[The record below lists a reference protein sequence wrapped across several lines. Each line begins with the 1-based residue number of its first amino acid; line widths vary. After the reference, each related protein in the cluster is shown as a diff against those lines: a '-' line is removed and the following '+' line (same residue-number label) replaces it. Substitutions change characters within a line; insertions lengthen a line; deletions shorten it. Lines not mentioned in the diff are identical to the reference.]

1 MLFVNVTIC
10 QIGQW
15 AVHCWCFIYGICFEH
30 TNYFKWP
37 EKDDVLQYD
46 DDDII
51 CEIDALIPVNQRN
64 NFVLSATDFENANAM
79 MTKIEKFLEK
89 MMFLMD
95 NEFFDVV

>member
-1 MLFVNVTIC
+1 MEYVSSTQKNC
-10 QIGQW
+10 
-15 AVHCWCFIYGICFEH
+15 
-30 TNYFKWP
+30 FKWP
-37 EKDDVLQYD
+37 TKDDVLRYD

-51 CEIDALIPVNQRN
+51 CEIDAPIPVNQRN